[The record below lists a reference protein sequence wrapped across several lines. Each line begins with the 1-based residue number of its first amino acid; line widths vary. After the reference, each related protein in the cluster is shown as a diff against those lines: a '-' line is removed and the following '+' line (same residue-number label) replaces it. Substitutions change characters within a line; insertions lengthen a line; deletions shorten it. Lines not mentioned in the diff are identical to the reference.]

1 MRRLRLVPR
10 ETALSNTWVPNPG
23 TWEEPLLAPGGAG
36 ARRPLGP
43 HEAPPL
49 HRPSPA
55 PSRPS
60 HGGARP
66 LQAPLTAQ
74 AQSHA
79 PSAAPG
85 AVRPPRRS
93 GAASAGGRPPLA
105 VWGRALWGSVS
116 APERG
121 QRPSWVPQVSAAAGR
136 RGPGRG
142 APPPFGARLTRAGL
156 GGGRGRCSCGR
167 GGGRGARR
175 SDPDAR
181 PGQRAPSPRHA
192 GSGTPVSG
200 GGGAGLGAS
209 GHPQGPPV
217 DVGRRRLLPRSPG
230 TGALLINC
238 AVPSTRG
245 GEPGA
250 GLPVGGAR
258 AAEGTGS
265 RRGVGREFRSKSGA
279 RFRAGAG
286 WW

>member
-1 MRRLRLVPR
+1 MSTNIEGSVSDSGRAQHTQDLLWSPGKQGCAPTQARSPGNRPQQHLGPKPR
-10 ETALSNTWVPNPG
+10 YLGRA
-23 TWEEPLLAPGGAG
+23 PLG
-36 ARRPLGP
+36 ARGRGSAQAPRAPQGP
-43 HEAPPL
+43 APAP
-49 HRPSPA
+49 PSPA

-93 GAASAGGRPPLA
+93 VAASAAGGPPLA

-142 APPPFGARLTRAGL
+142 APPPLGARLTRAGL

-200 GGGAGLGAS
+200 GGGAGLWAS
-209 GHPQGPPV
+209 GHPR
-217 DVGRRRLLPRSPG
+217 DRRWTSGGGGSSPAPR
-230 TGALLINC
+230 
-238 AVPSTRG
+238 
-245 GEPGA
+245 
-250 GLPVGGAR
+250 AR
-258 AAEGTGS
+258 ARYSLTARSRAPEAGS
-265 RRGVGREFRSKSGA
+265 RELGYL
-279 RFRAGAG
+279 
-286 WW
+286 